1 MTVKTTD
8 RKEGSG
14 DLLGLVTFGSIV
26 ANIWQI
32 VSKHSLEQE
41 HNTLKADAEKLHKQ
55 YNEVMKN
62 YRMVYDEYTA
72 MKRTN
77 ESLSAEISTLNNIV
91 KTLRD
96 ENRKLSEELA
106 NYKSKGQK

>member
-1 MTVKTTD
+1 MAIKTTN
-8 RKEGSG
+8 KSEGSG

-32 VSKHSLEQE
+32 VSKRSLEQE
-41 HNTLKADAEKLHKQ
+41 HNNLKSDAEKLRLQ
-55 YNEVMKN
+55 YNEIVKN

-77 ESLSAEISTLNNIV
+77 ESLSAEISTLNSII
-91 KTLRD
+91 KTLRED
-96 ENRKLSEELA
+96 NKKLSEKLK
-106 NYKSKGQK
+106 NYE

>member
-1 MTVKTTD
+1 MAIKTTNK
-8 RKEGSG
+8 REESG

-41 HNTLKADAEKLHKQ
+41 HNALKVDAEKLRIQ
-55 YNEVMKN
+55 YNEIVKN
-62 YRMVYDEYTA
+62 YRMVYDEYIA

-77 ESLSAEISTLNNIV
+77 ESLSAEISALNGIII
-91 KTLRD
+91 TLRE
-96 ENRKLSEELA
+96 ENKKLSEELKD
-106 NYKSKGQK
+106 YKSKD

>member
-1 MTVKTTD
+1 MTAKTTD
-8 RKEGSG
+8 KKSGSG

-26 ANIWQI
+26 TNIWQI

-41 HNTLKADAEKLHKQ
+41 HSALKADAEKLRVQ
-55 YNEVMKN
+55 YDETIKN

-77 ESLSAEISTLNNIV
+77 ESLSAEISTLNGII
-91 KTLRD
+91 KTLRED
-96 ENRKLSEELA
+96 NKKLSEELA
-106 NYKSKGQK
+106 RYKSKEQK